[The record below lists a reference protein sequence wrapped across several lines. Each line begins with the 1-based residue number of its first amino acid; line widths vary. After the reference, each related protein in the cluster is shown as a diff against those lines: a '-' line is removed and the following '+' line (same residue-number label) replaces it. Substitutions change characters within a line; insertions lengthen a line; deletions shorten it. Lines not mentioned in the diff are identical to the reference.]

1 MTLCF
6 DITFNGPFRIGAG
19 APINGYDAPVDRTNP
34 LPSTSLKGLMRAEA
48 SERLGLP
55 TELVARVFGSK
66 HHECP
71 WVWSDATL
79 TSPRFGPS
87 TKVRV
92 DDDGHAMRGFLR
104 FGEQV
109 WAASGSFT
117 VEQRLHIPEEELG
130 RHRTVLFA
138 AAASITALGESRLR
152 GSGWVVVRGRDA
164 QPDLPAELFKL
175 VRAVAS

>member
-1 MTLCF
+1 MTLIF

-19 APINGYDAPVDRTNP
+19 APTNGYDAPVDRANP

-48 SERLGLP
+48 AERLKLP
-55 TELVARVFGSK
+55 TELVAAVFGSK
-66 HHECP
+66 RHECP

-79 TSPRFGPS
+79 VNPRFGPS

-92 DDDGHAMRGFLR
+92 DDDGHAVRGFLR

-109 WAASGSFT
+109 WATTGSFT
-117 VEQRLHIPEEELG
+117 VEQRLHIPEEEVDT
-130 RHRTVLFA
+130 HKAVLFA

-152 GSGWVVVRGRDA
+152 GSGWVVVRGRGA
-164 QPDLPAELFKL
+164 PQELPSLL
-175 VRAVAS
+175 VNLSRAVAS